1 MNTSSDTVEG
11 SLAGSLDDQF
21 PTLIPPS
28 HTKSFDRKDPLP
40 SEPPD
45 AGLYPQVSSDTVP
58 AEALEPDDQL
68 VRAALAAS
76 TRTEAS
82 LSGLMRALQTLSNGV
97 SSAREANVDLV
108 RELEALREML
118 AHSKQQ
124 QLVLKNRVG
133 ALEEALEN
141 TQQAA
146 ASERAF
152 LIDQHDNFIAGLIE
166 DHEHLVLK
174 LSTELDEAR
183 QRTRSTPP
191 PPLSSAERNEAQLRE
206 QLDAAQRGIEKLVS
220 ERDRT
225 RDALLRLQA
234 QRDEAQGQVVKLARE
249 RDLARSDLAQ
259 FRIQHGLN
267 DVARGPSSRP
277 PSSSVKSGASSWP
290 AAELGSNETP
300 PPPVVGQ
307 VRITRSGSQTGSNPL
322 ASLGSSTTSTSRA
335 ITSGAARPTAPPLE
349 FKSSPRHTPPPDELR
364 DALALGATAP
374 EAGDRPSSPAIKI
387 KPDPSTRP
395 LVGYSVT
402 EASEDHVDTTR
413 ITSTRPPQR

>member
-1 MNTSSDTVEG
+1 
-11 SLAGSLDDQF
+11 
-21 PTLIPPS
+21 
-28 HTKSFDRKDPLP
+28 
-40 SEPPD
+40 
-45 AGLYPQVSSDTVP
+45 
-58 AEALEPDDQL
+58 
-68 VRAALAAS
+68 
-76 TRTEAS
+76 
-82 LSGLMRALQTLSNGV
+82 MRALQSLSNGV
-97 SSAREANVDLV
+97 SSAREANVELV
-108 RELEALREML
+108 RELELLREML
-118 AHSKQQ
+118 GTSNQRE
-124 QLVLKNRVG
+124 LTLKNRVG

-174 LSTELDEAR
+174 LTTELEEAR

-191 PPLSSAERNEAQLRE
+191 PPLSSVERNEAQMRE
-206 QLDAAQRGIEKLVS
+206 QLDAAQRGIDKLVS

-225 RDALLRLQA
+225 REALLRLQA
-234 QRDEAQGQVVKLARE
+234 QRDEAQGQVVRLARE
-249 RDLARSDLAQ
+249 RDLARSELAQ

-277 PSSSVKSGASSWP
+277 PSSAVKSGASTWP
-290 AAELGSNETP
+290 PGELPVSESP
-300 PPPVVGQ
+300 PAPVVGQ

-322 ASLGSSTTSTSRA
+322 ASLAPATNPSSRSIS
-335 ITSGAARPTAPPLE
+335 SSAARPTAPPLE
-349 FKSSPRHTPPPDELR
+349 FKSSPRHTPPPEELR
-364 DALALGATAP
+364 EVFAASASLLEPG
-374 EAGDRPSSPAIKI
+374 ERPSSPAIKV

-402 EASEDHVDTTR
+402 EASEDHVDTSR

>member
-11 SLAGSLDDQF
+11 FLDDQS

-28 HTKSFDRKDPLP
+28 HTKASNRKDPLL

-45 AGLYPQVSSDTVP
+45 AGLLPPRPSDTVR
-58 AEALEPDDQL
+58 AEALEPDDFH

-82 LSGLMRALQTLSNGV
+82 LSGLMRALQSLSSGV
-97 SSAREANVDLV
+97 SIAREANVELV
-108 RELEALREML
+108 RELELLREML
-118 AHSKQQ
+118 GTSNQRA
-124 QLVLKNRVG
+124 LALKNRVG

-174 LSTELDEAR
+174 LTTELEEAR

-191 PPLSSAERNEAQLRE
+191 PPLSSVERNEAQMRE
-206 QLDAAQRGIEKLVS
+206 QLEAAQRGIDKLVS

-225 RDALLRLQA
+225 REALLRLQA
-234 QRDEAQGQVVKLARE
+234 QRDEAQGQVVRLARE
-249 RDLARSDLAQ
+249 RDLARSELAQ

-290 AAELGSNETP
+290 PGELSVNESP
-300 PPPVVGQ
+300 SPPVVGQ

-322 ASLGSSTTSTSRA
+322 ASLTPATSSVSIS
-335 ITSGAARPTAPPLE
+335 SSAARPTAPPLE
-349 FKSSPRHTPPPDELR
+349 FKSSPRHTPPPEELR
-364 DALALGATAP
+364 DALALSTGLVEP
-374 EAGDRPSSPAIKI
+374 GERPSSPAIKV

-402 EASEDHVDTTR
+402 EASEDHVDTSR
-413 ITSTRPPQR
+413 MTSTRPPQR

>member
-1 MNTSSDTVEG
+1 MPRDTLLVE
-11 SLAGSLDDQF
+11 AA
-21 PTLIPPS
+21 
-28 HTKSFDRKDPLP
+28 
-40 SEPPD
+40 EPED
-45 AGLYPQVSSDTVP
+45 VQ
-58 AEALEPDDQL
+58 

-97 SSAREANVDLV
+97 SNAREANVELV
-108 RELEALREML
+108 RELETLREMVGN
-118 AHSKQQ
+118 SNQQ
-124 QLVLKNRVG
+124 ALVLKNRVS

-166 DHEHLVLK
+166 DHEHLVLT
-174 LSTELDEAR
+174 LSTELEEAR
-183 QRTRSTPP
+183 QRARSAPP

-206 QLDAAQRGIEKLVS
+206 QVEAAQRGIDKLVS

-225 RDALLRLQA
+225 REALLRLQA
-234 QRDEAQGQVVKLARE
+234 QRDEAQAQVVRLARE
-249 RDLARSDLAQ
+249 RDLARSELAQ

-277 PSSSVKSGASSWP
+277 PSSAVKSGASSWP
-290 AAELGSNETP
+290 PGELGASESPAP
-300 PPPVVGQ
+300 PLVGQ
-307 VRITRSGSQTGSNPL
+307 VRLTRSSQSGSNPL
-322 ASLGSSTTSTSRA
+322 ASLPPSSASGSRS
-335 ITSGAARPTAPPLE
+335 ITSGAARTTSPPIDYQ
-349 FKSSPRHTPPPDELR
+349 SSPRHTPPDELR
-364 DALALGATAP
+364 EALALGSSVG
-374 EAGDRPSSPAIKI
+374 EAGERPSSPAIKV

-402 EASEDHVDTTR
+402 EASEEHVDTTR
-413 ITSTRPPQR
+413 ITSSRPPQR